1 MGTPQIFD
9 QSQGTQIVY
18 VRQPDLTYEISD
30 DMAEKKIDKIN
41 SVRQAIKHILSTER
55 YSNPIYSENYGVE
68 LEQFLGN
75 DFEVVVARI
84 EFVLN
89 DALLQDNR
97 IKNVI
102 VDDIIEHDMD
112 GCEVKIIVNTIY
124 GDIID
129 SLNVRM

>member
-41 SVRQAIKHILSTER
+41 SVRQAIKHILSTEG

-68 LEQFLGN
+68 LEQFLGS

-102 VDDIIEHDMD
+102 VDDIIEQEMD